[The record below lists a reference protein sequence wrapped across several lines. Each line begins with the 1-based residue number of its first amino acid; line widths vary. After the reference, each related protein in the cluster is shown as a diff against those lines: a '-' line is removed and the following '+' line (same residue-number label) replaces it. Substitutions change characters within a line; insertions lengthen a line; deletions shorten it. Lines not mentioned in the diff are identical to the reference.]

1 MIKNRNLF
9 RITRIVLLKFPP
21 LFRFF
26 SKFRK
31 SQKRLLI
38 IKTGAIGDYILFRNY
53 LEIVRNSEKFNDYT
67 ITLLGNELWQDLA
80 LHYDDAF
87 VDDFIFINPES
98 LYETPLKT
106 WKLGRKLFKNNY
118 ELVLLPSYTR
128 YLITDGLAALTG
140 TKKIIGFDGDD
151 EGIAPWYK
159 AKTDKFYARRLILPL
174 NIDFEFER
182 SKFFFE
188 TVLNLRIAIKSPEI
202 RFNKGDKYG
211 IVIFTGAGNFK
222 RQWEKEKFLALI
234 KLIQSKSSQSIYL
247 AGEANGVETGAYLA
261 GNLPP
266 NSIIN
271 LTGKT
276 SLPQLVQLIGNASL
290 VIANETS
297 AIHIAA
303 TTNTKSVCI
312 LGGGHFERFAPYPDY
327 IQNKPVCVF
336 EKLECYYCNWNCQFK
351 TNKMEP
357 FPCISILSTE
367 QVWQEVLLLLATP
380 NN

>member
-9 RITRIVLLKFPP
+9 RITRIILLKLPL

-26 SKFRK
+26 AKFRK
-31 SQKRLLI
+31 PQKRLLI
-38 IKTGAIGDYILFRNY
+38 IKTGTIGDYILFRNY
-53 LEIVRNSEKFNDYT
+53 LEIVRNSEKFHDYT
-67 ITLLGNELWQDLA
+67 ITLLGNVLWQDLA
-80 LHYDDAF
+80 VHYDNGF

-106 WKLGRKLFKNNY
+106 LKLGRGLFRDNY
-118 ELVLLPSYTR
+118 ELVLQPSYTR
-128 YLITDGLAALTG
+128 YLITDGLAALTA
-140 TKKIIGFDGDD
+140 TKQIIGFDGDN

-159 AKTDKFYARRLILPL
+159 VKTDKFYARRLILPL

-188 TVLNLRIAIKSPEI
+188 TVLNLRIAIKSPEVS
-202 RFNKGDKYG
+202 FNRGDEKG
-211 IVIFTGAGNFK
+211 IVIVTGAGNFK
-222 RQWEKEKFLALI
+222 RSWERDKFLQLI

-247 AGEANGVETGAYLA
+247 AGGAEDIETGEYLS

-271 LTGKT
+271 LIGKT
-276 SLPQLVQLIGNASL
+276 SLPQLVDVIGNAAL

-303 TTNTKSVCI
+303 ATQTKAICI
-312 LGGGHFERFAPYPDY
+312 LGGGHFERFSPYPQ
-327 IQNKPVCVF
+327 QNNIVCIF

-351 TNKMEP
+351 TNATEP
-357 FPCISILSTE
+357 FPCISILSIE
-367 QVWQEVLLLLATP
+367 QVWQEVLPLLLT
-380 NN
+380 